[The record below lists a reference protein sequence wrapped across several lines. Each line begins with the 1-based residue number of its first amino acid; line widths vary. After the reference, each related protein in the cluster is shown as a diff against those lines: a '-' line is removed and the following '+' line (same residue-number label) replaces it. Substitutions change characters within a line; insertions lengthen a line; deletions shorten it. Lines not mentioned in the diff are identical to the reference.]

1 MMDYGSQD
9 LPVFGGPMDGATL
22 PANGPD
28 GYHYE
33 YGGLDYWYFRRD
45 GKWTLHAVNN
55 GEVPKRPA
63 PTTL

>member
-1 MMDYGSQD
+1 
-9 LPVFGGPMDGATL
+9 MDGATL

-45 GKWTLHAVNN
+45 GMWTLHAVNN
-55 GEVPKRPA
+55 GEVPKRPT